1 MYENLDFVIKT
12 EAMKAAEAAL
22 VSVYKTFRNAVEN
35 IETSSEKLFN
45 RENWRGEARDEFYD
59 TYTIIRHNLKA
70 DEQQMSSL
78 SEIILGIKDVYEAT
92 DLDTAKQLISSIG
105 DVRDVFS
112 DDGEKVP
119 SK

>member
-1 MYENLDFVIKT
+1 MDEKSNFVIKT
-12 EAMKAAEAAL
+12 EAMKAAEVAL
-22 VSVYKTFRNAVEN
+22 VSVYETFRNAVEN
-35 IETSSEKLFN
+35 IEESSEKLFN

-78 SEIILGIKDVYEAT
+78 SEIILGIKDIYVTT
-92 DLDTAKQLISSIG
+92 DLDTAKQLISSVG
-105 DVRDVFS
+105 DVFS
-112 DDGEKVP
+112 DDGKKVA

>member
-1 MYENLDFVIKT
+1 MDKNSGFVIKT
-12 EAMKAAEAAL
+12 DAMEAAEAAL
-22 VSVYKTFRNAVEN
+22 VSVYKTFHQAVEN
-35 IETSSEKLFN
+35 IEASSEQLFN

-78 SEIILGIKDVYEAT
+78 SEIILGIKDIYMET
-92 DLDTAKQLISSIG
+92 DLNTAKELISSLG
-105 DVRDVFS
+105 DVFS
-112 DDGEKVP
+112 DDGKKVP

>member
-1 MYENLDFVIKT
+1 MNKNLDFVIDT
-12 EAMKAAEAAL
+12 EAMEAAKAAL
-22 VSVYKTFRNAVEN
+22 LSVYKTFRHAVEN
-35 IETSSEKLFN
+35 IEASSEQLFN

-78 SEIILGIKDVYEAT
+78 SEIILGIKDIYVET
-92 DLDTAKQLISSIG
+92 DLNTAKELISSVG
-105 DVRDVFS
+105 DVFS
-112 DDGEKVP
+112 NDGKKVP

>member
-1 MYENLDFVIKT
+1 MDENLDFVIKT

-70 DEQQMSSL
+70 DEQQISSL
-78 SEIILGIKDVYEAT
+78 LEIILGTKDIYVET
-92 DLDTAKQLISSIG
+92 DLDTAKDLISSVG
-105 DVRDVFS
+105 DVFNN
-112 DDGEKVP
+112 DGKKVP

>member
-1 MYENLDFVIKT
+1 MDENSGFVVKT
-12 EAMKAAEAAL
+12 DAMKAAEAAL
-22 VSVYKTFRNAVEN
+22 LSVYQTFRQAVEN

-78 SEIILGIKDVYEAT
+78 SEIILGIKDIYMET
-92 DLDTAKQLISSIG
+92 DLNTAKELISSLG
-105 DVRDVFS
+105 DVFS
-112 DDGEKVP
+112 DDGKKVP